1 VGPLRRPV
9 PLRLPDCRGIALPGA
24 FPAISIIDDDLPAP
38 KIGERD
44 RPLATNTRE
53 RIRRGLERLS
63 NEPFAIRLT
72 HGGAPKPLTLPLVTL
87 TQRHDMAMVLA
98 AGERPAV
105 GDPRVWLGPHNQ
117 LRDETAVVCWSCE
130 QGWTAEIA
138 AKPCPGPD
146 GSPLGDLAGGLSG
159 APPLG
164 NTRAGMTAVGRNDP
178 CPCGSGQKFKRCHGA

>member
-1 VGPLRRPV
+1 VSSHEWRVL
-9 PLRLPDCRGIALPGA
+9 LQYRLT
-24 FPAISIIDDDLPAP
+24 DDEA
-38 KIGERD
+38 
-44 RPLATNTRE
+44 
-53 RIRRGLERLS
+53 RGLVEGYGHPEVDHAPDRL
-63 NEPFAIRLT
+63 
-72 HGGAPKPLTLPLVTL
+72 
-87 TQRHDMAMVLA
+87 LA